1 VRCFFLPHHRV
12 ANTAK
17 ARGHAESLA
26 PIIAGL
32 DPDGTLSLRA
42 LAKKMTV
49 ERLPTPH
56 GAAVWTA
63 GVARVK
69 ARLAKAA

>member
-1 VRCFFLPHHRV
+1 VRGFFLPHHRV
-12 ANTAK
+12 ATK

-26 PIIAGL
+26 PIIARL

-42 LAKKMTV
+42 LAKKLTA

-56 GAAVWTA
+56 GAAA
-63 GVARVK
+63 LRG
-69 ARLAKAA
+69 